1 MFDEHDH
8 NVPEDRDHKQSAAT
22 NSNWIWMFAISERG
36 PLITTETFSLMTEEP
51 GGVEHQFYGP
61 DQPPRPK
68 AVDWAQQ
75 IAREFGLHYVDA
87 KALRDWEVSYD
98 EIHPEFD
105 LEHDVLAVPKA
116 FQVLF
121 YE

>member
-1 MFDEHDH
+1 
-8 NVPEDRDHKQSAAT
+8 
-22 NSNWIWMFAISERG
+22 MFAISERG
-36 PLITTETFSLMTEEP
+36 PLITSETFSLMTEER
-51 GGVEHQFYGP
+51 GGVEHQFYGA

-68 AVDWAQQ
+68 ALDWTQQ

-87 KALRDWEVSYD
+87 KMLRDWQVSYD
-98 EIHPEFD
+98 EVDPEFD
-105 LEHDVLAVPKA
+105 LEHDVLAVPNA